1 MAERIGRM
9 WEEGELLVRRGELH
23 EGLLRFVRARALLQA
38 EALLES
44 QAHNTTKTTKTKTT
58 KHKE

>member
-1 MAERIGRM
+1 
-9 WEEGELLVRRGELH
+9 VRRGELH